1 MSRKG
6 QTIMSAATSQDAD
19 IHLSSVARYSMVIAW
34 SEEDH
39 AYLVRFPAWEA
50 AGRVPGPVGH
60 GSTYNEAAADG
71 TEALEI
77 LIETANDLG
86 WPLPPA
92 G

>member
-1 MSRKG
+1 MSTAPSPNAG
-6 QTIMSAATSQDAD
+6 T
-19 IHLSSVARYSMVIAW
+19 HFPGVARYSMVITW
-34 SEEDH
+34 SEEDN

-71 TEALEI
+71 TEALEM

-86 WPLPPA
+86 WPLPPP